1 MTNMKH
7 NINRVALTHNLYH
20 SVSPGLQTSTR
31 RLEWCVH
38 KVPFIAEELLVHRGA
53 NIQVEENHL
62 ARIHD
67 LVTEVYV
74 MTAVLSRASR
84 CLTLGLD
91 NFELEATMAVT
102 LSHESK

>member
-53 NIQVEENHL
+53 NIQIEENNL

-67 LVTEVYV
+67 LVAEVYV

-84 CLTLGLD
+84 WADL
-91 NFELEATMAVT
+91 NI
-102 LSHESK
+102 